1 MDNNE
6 NNKMKKRGWVKNAAI
21 IFLAVMLVLTFFSN
35 TILNWSLPEVSGQY
49 TGRGTISS
57 GISGTGRVAA
67 NVAYNVEISE
77 GREIEKVHVRQ
88 GDTVEAGDLLFTLTE
103 KDSTEIEAAVEQL
116 ENLQYNYTVKV
127 LNHVAAD
134 YDSSNENIANLRE
147 QLQEAQDKFDARD
160 TYQAAYDAAKAASD
174 EAADKV
180 DAIKEAATELS
191 ETASELNSI
200 SSQLNMGEDG
210 GYEDVEA
217 KLEEIE
223 KLTEQLEEASD
234 AFSAMS
240 TSSSEVEAAETKVE
254 NAENSLKSAQEALDS
269 AQDTWIDA
277 EDAYEAG
284 ESRLDSYNNKEAAY
298 LAAKAALESG
308 SDPSITAEYV
318 AALKA
323 ELDASVKPDLKS
335 LQRALESA
343 ESAYGKAA
351 EARNKA
357 QTALADAKAELEKV
371 KNANRDTTVSQ
382 DDYDAAQALVKSLT
396 KEKTQA
402 EKELKKLVSAAQADV
417 KSKQKELEAKQKEN
431 DAQLKAAN
439 KALEEANSKL
449 SDAQKELSDNTVTK
463 ETVDSLQK
471 QLESAI
477 STLDKQ
483 KNSDSR
489 SEKLFQM
496 ELDNAMKDI
505 NKQKESIEKMRAS
518 SISTEVTAKYSGT
531 ISSVNVM
538 AGDTVNKG
546 ETLCQIEVN
555 GKGYTVSLSVT
566 NEQAS
571 TVKVGDEA
579 TVNNFWW
586 GNISVVLTA
595 IKADRTNPSTKKL
608 LEFEVE
614 GDVTDGQSL
623 ELTIGKKNT
632 SYSNVVPNSAIR
644 EDSDG
649 KFVLIAVPKSTPL
662 GNRYV
667 ATRQDVTVL
676 ESDDYNSAIDT
687 GTSYGYD
694 YIIVSSSKPIEA
706 GTQVRLVDN

>member
-6 NNKMKKRGWVKNAAI
+6 NGKMKKRGWVKNAAI

-49 TGRGTISS
+49 TGRGSISS

-88 GDTVEAGDLLFTLTE
+88 GDTVEAGDLLFTLSE

-116 ENLQYNYTVKV
+116 ENMQYNYTVKV

-147 QLQEAQDKFDARD
+147 QLADAQAKFDARN
-160 TYQAAYDAAKAASD
+160 TYQEAYDAAKAAAE
-174 EAADKV
+174 EASDKV
-180 DAIKEAATELS
+180 DELNEISSELS
-191 ETASELNSI
+191 TAA
-200 SSQLNMGEDG
+200 SQLNMNEDG
-210 GYEDVEA
+210 GYEDVRA
-217 KLEEIE
+217 KLDEIE
-223 KLTEQLEEASD
+223 KLTEQLED
-234 AFSAMS
+234 ANDALSAM
-240 TSSSEVEAAETKVE
+240 TTGSSEVQTAEAKVESAEAALE
-254 NAENSLKSAQEALDS
+254 AAQDALDS
-269 AQDTWIDA
+269 AQDAWIDA
-277 EDAYEAG
+277 EEAYEAADT
-284 ESRLDSYNNKEAAY
+284 RLDSYNNKLKDYNAEK
-298 LAAKAALESG
+298 AK
-308 SDPSITAEYV
+308 
-318 AALKA
+318 
-323 ELDASVKPDLKS
+323 LDAMAADDPGRTAQQDYVNALLADLGTKPDLKPYEKS
-335 LQRALESA
+335 LKDTET
-343 ESAYGKAA
+343 AYGKAA
-351 EARNKA
+351 DARSKA

-371 KNANRDTTVSQ
+371 KNANRDTNVSEEE
-382 DDYDAAQALVKSLT
+382 YDAAQALVKSLT

-402 EKELKKLVSAAQADV
+402 EKDLKKLVSAAQSDI
-417 KSKQKELEAKQKEN
+417 KSKQKEN
-431 DAQLKAAN
+431 DAALKEARKAA
-439 KALEEANSKL
+439 EEANSKL
-449 SDAQKELSDNTVTK
+449 NDAQKELNDNTVTK
-463 ETVDSLQK
+463 ETVDNLQK

-477 STLDKQ
+477 SQLEKQ

-505 NKQKESIEKMRAS
+505 NKQKENIDKMRAS

-555 GKGYTVSLSVT
+555 GKGYTVSISVT

-586 GNISVVLTA
+586 GNISVTLAA

-608 LEFEVE
+608 LEFDVE
-614 GDVTDGQSL
+614 GDVTDGQNL

-644 EDSDG
+644 EDSEG

-667 ATRQDVTVL
+667 ATRQNVTVL

>member
-6 NNKMKKRGWVKNAAI
+6 NGKMKKRGWVKNAAI

-49 TGRGTISS
+49 TGRGSISS

-88 GDTVEAGDLLFTLTE
+88 GDTVEAGDLLFTLSE

-116 ENLQYNYTVKV
+116 ENMQYNYTVKV

-147 QLQEAQDKFDARD
+147 QLADAQAKFDARN
-160 TYQAAYDAAKAASD
+160 TYQEAYDAAKAAAE
-174 EAADKV
+174 EASDKV
-180 DAIKEAATELS
+180 DELNEISSELS
-191 ETASELNSI
+191 TAA
-200 SSQLNMGEDG
+200 SQLNMNEDG
-210 GYEDVEA
+210 GYEDVRA
-217 KLEEIE
+217 KLDEIE
-223 KLTEQLEEASD
+223 KLTEQLED
-234 AFSAMS
+234 ANDALSAM
-240 TSSSEVEAAETKVE
+240 TTGSSEVQAAEAKVESAEAALE
-254 NAENSLKSAQEALDS
+254 AAQDALDS
-269 AQDTWIDA
+269 AQDAWIDA
-277 EDAYEAG
+277 EEAYEAADT
-284 ESRLDSYNNKEAAY
+284 RLDSYNNKLKDYNAEK
-298 LAAKAALESG
+298 AK
-308 SDPSITAEYV
+308 
-318 AALKA
+318 
-323 ELDASVKPDLKS
+323 LDAMAADDPGRTAQQDYVNALLADLGTKPDLKPYEKT
-335 LQRALESA
+335 LKDTET
-343 ESAYGKAA
+343 AYGKAA
-351 EARNKA
+351 DARSKA

-371 KNANRDTTVSQ
+371 KNANRDTNVSEEE
-382 DDYDAAQALVKSLT
+382 YDAAQALVKSLT

-402 EKELKKLVSAAQADV
+402 EKDLKKLVNAAQSDI
-417 KSKQKELEAKQKEN
+417 KSKQKENEAALKE
-431 DAQLKAAN
+431 ARKAA
-439 KALEEANSKL
+439 EEANSKL
-449 SDAQKELSDNTVTK
+449 NDAQKELNDNTVTK
-463 ETVDSLQK
+463 ETVDNLQK

-477 STLDKQ
+477 SQLEKQ

-505 NKQKESIEKMRAS
+505 NKQKENIDKMRAS

-555 GKGYTVSLSVT
+555 GKGYTVSISVT

-586 GNISVVLTA
+586 GNISVTLAA

-608 LEFEVE
+608 LEFDVE
-614 GDVTDGQSL
+614 GDVTDGQNL

-644 EDSDG
+644 EDSEG

-667 ATRQDVTVL
+667 ATRQNVTVL

>member
-6 NNKMKKRGWVKNAAI
+6 NSKMKKRGWVKNAAI

-49 TGRGTISS
+49 TGRGSISS
-57 GISGTGRVAA
+57 GISGTGRVVA

-88 GDTVEAGDLLFTLTE
+88 GDTVEAGDLLFTLSE
-103 KDSTEIEAAVEQL
+103 KDSAEIEAAVEQL

-134 YDSSNENIANLRE
+134 YDSSNENIASLRE
-147 QLQEAQDKFDARD
+147 QLAEAQAKFDTRD
-160 TYQAAYDAAKAASD
+160 SYQQAYDAAKAAA
-174 EAADKV
+174 EAASDKV
-180 DAIKEAATELS
+180 DALNEISTELS
-191 ETASELNSI
+191 SASN
-200 SSQLNMGEDG
+200 QLSMGEDG
-210 GYEDVEA
+210 GYDDVRA
-217 KLEEIE
+217 KLDEIE
-223 KLTEQLEEASD
+223 KLTEQLEEAND
-234 AFSAMS
+234 DLSAMS
-240 TSSSEVEAAETKVE
+240 TSSTEVQAAEAKVE
-254 NAENSLKSAQEALDS
+254 SAESSLASAQEALDK

-277 EDAYEAG
+277 EEAYEEG
-284 ESRLDSYNNKEAAY
+284 ESKLNSYNNMEKDY
-298 LAAKAALESG
+298 LNAKTLLDNG
-308 SDPSITAEYV
+308 DPSVTAEYV
-318 AALKA
+318 SALKA
-323 ELDASVKPDLKS
+323 ELDALGPKPTLKN
-335 LQRALESA
+335 LQRSLEDA
-343 ESAYGKAA
+343 ETAYGKAA
-351 EARNKA
+351 DARNKA
-357 QTALADAKAELEKV
+357 QTALADAKTELEKV
-371 KNANRDTTVSQ
+371 KNANRDTTVSEEK
-382 DDYDAAQALVKSLT
+382 YDAAQALVKSLN

-402 EKELKKLVSAAQADV
+402 EKDLKKLVSAAQSDV
-417 KSKQKELEAKQKEN
+417 KNRQKEN
-431 DAQLKAAN
+431 DAQLKEARTAA
-439 KALEEANSKL
+439 EEANSKL
-449 SDAQKELSDNTVTK
+449 TDAQKELSDNTVTK
-463 ETVDSLQK
+463 ETVDNLQK
-471 QLESAI
+471 QLESAV
-477 STLDKQ
+477 SQLEKQ

-505 NKQKESIEKMRAS
+505 NKQKENIEKMRAS

-531 ISSVNVM
+531 LSSVNVM

-546 ETLCQIEVN
+546 ETLCQLEVN
-555 GKGYTVSLSVT
+555 GKGYTVSISVT

-571 TVKVGDEA
+571 TVRVGDEA

-586 GNISVVLTA
+586 GNISVKLAA

-608 LEFEVE
+608 LEFDVE
-614 GDVTDGQSL
+614 GDVTDGQNL
-623 ELTIGKKNT
+623 ELIIGKKNT

-644 EDSDG
+644 EDSEG
-649 KFVLIAVPKSTPL
+649 KFILIAVPKSTPL

-667 ATRQDVTVL
+667 ATRQNVTVL

>member
-6 NNKMKKRGWVKNAAI
+6 NGKMKKRGWVKNAAI

-49 TGRGTISS
+49 TGRGSISS

-88 GDTVEAGDLLFTLTE
+88 GDTVEAGDLLFTLSE

-116 ENLQYNYTVKV
+116 ENMQYNYTVKV

-147 QLQEAQDKFDARD
+147 QLADAQAKFDARN
-160 TYQAAYDAAKAASD
+160 TYQEAYDAAKAAAE
-174 EAADKV
+174 EASDKV
-180 DAIKEAATELS
+180 DELNEISSELS
-191 ETASELNSI
+191 TAA
-200 SSQLNMGEDG
+200 SQLNMNEDG
-210 GYEDVEA
+210 GYEDVRA
-217 KLEEIE
+217 KLDEIE
-223 KLTEQLEEASD
+223 KLTEQLED
-234 AFSAMS
+234 ANDALSAM
-240 TSSSEVEAAETKVE
+240 TTGSSEVQAAEAKVESAEAALE
-254 NAENSLKSAQEALDS
+254 AAQDALDS
-269 AQDTWIDA
+269 AQDAWIDA
-277 EDAYEAG
+277 EEAYEAADT
-284 ESRLDSYNNKEAAY
+284 RLDSYNNKLKDYNAEK
-298 LAAKAALESG
+298 AK
-308 SDPSITAEYV
+308 
-318 AALKA
+318 
-323 ELDASVKPDLKS
+323 LDAMAADDPGRTAQQDYVNALLADLGTKPDLKPYEKS
-335 LQRALESA
+335 LKDTET
-343 ESAYGKAA
+343 AYGKAA
-351 EARNKA
+351 DARSKA

-371 KNANRDTTVSQ
+371 KNANRDTNVSEEE
-382 DDYDAAQALVKSLT
+382 YDAAQALVKSLT

-402 EKELKKLVSAAQADV
+402 EKDLKKLVNAAQSDI
-417 KSKQKELEAKQKEN
+417 KSKQKENEAALKE
-431 DAQLKAAN
+431 ARKAA
-439 KALEEANSKL
+439 EEANSKL
-449 SDAQKELSDNTVTK
+449 NDAQKELNDNTVTK
-463 ETVDSLQK
+463 ETVDNLQK

-477 STLDKQ
+477 SQLEKQ

-505 NKQKESIEKMRAS
+505 NKQKENIDKMRAS

-555 GKGYTVSLSVT
+555 GKGYTVSISVT

-586 GNISVVLTA
+586 GNISVTLAA

-608 LEFEVE
+608 LEFDVE
-614 GDVTDGQSL
+614 GDVTDGQNL

-644 EDSDG
+644 EDSEG

-667 ATRQDVTVL
+667 ATRQNVTVL

>member
-6 NNKMKKRGWVKNAAI
+6 NGKMKKRGWVKNAAI

-49 TGRGTISS
+49 TGRGSISS

-88 GDTVEAGDLLFTLTE
+88 GDTVEAGDLLFTLSE

-116 ENLQYNYTVKV
+116 ENMQYNYTVKV

-147 QLQEAQDKFDARD
+147 QLADAQAKFDARN
-160 TYQAAYDAAKAASD
+160 TYQEAYDAAKAAAE
-174 EAADKV
+174 EASDKV
-180 DAIKEAATELS
+180 DELNEISSELS
-191 ETASELNSI
+191 TAA
-200 SSQLNMGEDG
+200 SQLNMNEDG
-210 GYEDVEA
+210 GYEDVRA
-217 KLEEIE
+217 KLDEIE
-223 KLTEQLEEASD
+223 KLTEQLED
-234 AFSAMS
+234 ANDALSAM
-240 TSSSEVEAAETKVE
+240 TTGSSEVQTAEAKVESAEAALE
-254 NAENSLKSAQEALDS
+254 AAQDALDS
-269 AQDTWIDA
+269 AQDAWIDA
-277 EDAYEAG
+277 EEAYEAADT
-284 ESRLDSYNNKEAAY
+284 RLDSYNNKLKDYNAEK
-298 LAAKAALESG
+298 AK
-308 SDPSITAEYV
+308 
-318 AALKA
+318 
-323 ELDASVKPDLKS
+323 LDAMAADDPGRTAQQDYVNALLADLGTKPDLKPYEKS
-335 LQRALESA
+335 LKDTET
-343 ESAYGKAA
+343 AYGKAA
-351 EARNKA
+351 DARSKA

-371 KNANRDTTVSQ
+371 KNANRDTNVSEEE
-382 DDYDAAQALVKSLT
+382 YDAAQALVKSLT

-402 EKELKKLVSAAQADV
+402 EKDLKKLVNAAQSDI
-417 KSKQKELEAKQKEN
+417 KSKQKENEAALKE
-431 DAQLKAAN
+431 ARKAA
-439 KALEEANSKL
+439 EEANSKL
-449 SDAQKELSDNTVTK
+449 NDAQKELNDNTVTK
-463 ETVDSLQK
+463 ETVDNLQK

-477 STLDKQ
+477 SQLEKQ

-505 NKQKESIEKMRAS
+505 NKQKENIDKMRAS

-555 GKGYTVSLSVT
+555 GKGYTVSISVT

-586 GNISVVLTA
+586 GNISVTLAA

-608 LEFEVE
+608 LEFDVE
-614 GDVTDGQSL
+614 GDVTDGQNL

-644 EDSDG
+644 EDSEG

-667 ATRQDVTVL
+667 ATRQNVTVL

>member
-1 MDNNE
+1 M
-6 NNKMKKRGWVKNAAI
+6 
-21 IFLAVMLVLTFFSN
+21 
-35 TILNWSLPEVSGQY
+35 
-49 TGRGTISS
+49 
-57 GISGTGRVAA
+57 
-67 NVAYNVEISE
+67 
-77 GREIEKVHVRQ
+77 
-88 GDTVEAGDLLFTLTE
+88 
-103 KDSTEIEAAVEQL
+103 
-116 ENLQYNYTVKV
+116 

-147 QLQEAQDKFDARD
+147 QLADAQAKFDARN
-160 TYQAAYDAAKAASD
+160 TYQEAYDAAKAAAE
-174 EAADKV
+174 EASDKV
-180 DAIKEAATELS
+180 DELNEISSELS
-191 ETASELNSI
+191 TAA
-200 SSQLNMGEDG
+200 SQLNMNEDG
-210 GYEDVEA
+210 GYEDVRA
-217 KLEEIE
+217 KLDEIE
-223 KLTEQLEEASD
+223 KLTEQLED
-234 AFSAMS
+234 ANDALSAM
-240 TSSSEVEAAETKVE
+240 TTGSSEVQTAEAKVESAEAALE
-254 NAENSLKSAQEALDS
+254 AAQDALDS
-269 AQDTWIDA
+269 AQDAWIDA
-277 EDAYEAG
+277 EEAYEAADT
-284 ESRLDSYNNKEAAY
+284 RLDSYNNKLKDYNAEK
-298 LAAKAALESG
+298 AK
-308 SDPSITAEYV
+308 
-318 AALKA
+318 
-323 ELDASVKPDLKS
+323 LDAMAADDPGRAAQQDYVNALLADLGTKPDLKTYEKS
-335 LQRALESA
+335 LKDTET
-343 ESAYGKAA
+343 AYGKAA
-351 EARNKA
+351 DARSKA

-371 KNANRDTTVSQ
+371 KNANRDTNVSEEE
-382 DDYDAAQALVKSLT
+382 YDAAQALVKSLT

-402 EKELKKLVSAAQADV
+402 EKDLKKLVNAAQSDI
-417 KSKQKELEAKQKEN
+417 KSKQKENEAALKE
-431 DAQLKAAN
+431 ARKAA
-439 KALEEANSKL
+439 EEANSKL
-449 SDAQKELSDNTVTK
+449 NDAQKELNDNTVTK
-463 ETVDSLQK
+463 ETVDNLQK

-477 STLDKQ
+477 SQLEKQ

-496 ELDNAMKDI
+496 ELDNAMKEI
-505 NKQKESIEKMRAS
+505 NKQKENIDKMRAS

-555 GKGYTVSLSVT
+555 GKGYTVSISVT

-586 GNISVVLTA
+586 GNISVTLAA

-608 LEFEVE
+608 LEFDVE
-614 GDVTDGQSL
+614 GDVTDGQNL

-644 EDSDG
+644 EDSEG

-667 ATRQDVTVL
+667 ATRQNVTVL

>member
-6 NNKMKKRGWVKNAAI
+6 NGKMKKRGWVKNAAI

-49 TGRGTISS
+49 TGRGSISS

-88 GDTVEAGDLLFTLTE
+88 GDTVEAGDLLFTLSE

-116 ENLQYNYTVKV
+116 ENMQYNYTVKV

-147 QLQEAQDKFDARD
+147 QLADAQAKFDARN
-160 TYQAAYDAAKAASD
+160 TYQEAYDAAKAAAE
-174 EAADKV
+174 EASDKV
-180 DAIKEAATELS
+180 DELNEISSELS
-191 ETASELNSI
+191 TAA
-200 SSQLNMGEDG
+200 SQLNMNEDG
-210 GYEDVEA
+210 GYEDVRA
-217 KLEEIE
+217 KLDEIE
-223 KLTEQLEEASD
+223 KLTEQLED
-234 AFSAMS
+234 ANDALSAM
-240 TSSSEVEAAETKVE
+240 TTGSSEVQTAEAKVESAEAALE
-254 NAENSLKSAQEALDS
+254 AAQDALDS
-269 AQDTWIDA
+269 AQDAWIDA
-277 EDAYEAG
+277 EEAYEAADT
-284 ESRLDSYNNKEAAY
+284 RLDSYNNKLKDYNAEK
-298 LAAKAALESG
+298 AK
-308 SDPSITAEYV
+308 
-318 AALKA
+318 
-323 ELDASVKPDLKS
+323 LDAMAADDPGRTAQQDYVNALLADLGTKPDLKPYEKS
-335 LQRALESA
+335 LKDTET
-343 ESAYGKAA
+343 AYGKAA
-351 EARNKA
+351 DARSKA

-371 KNANRDTTVSQ
+371 KNANRDTNVSEEE
-382 DDYDAAQALVKSLT
+382 YDAAQALVKSLT

-402 EKELKKLVSAAQADV
+402 EKDLKKLVNAAQSDI
-417 KSKQKELEAKQKEN
+417 KSKQKEN
-431 DAQLKAAN
+431 DAALKEARKAA
-439 KALEEANSKL
+439 EEANSKL
-449 SDAQKELSDNTVTK
+449 NDAQKELNDNTVTK
-463 ETVDSLQK
+463 ETVDNLQK

-477 STLDKQ
+477 SQLEKQ

-505 NKQKESIEKMRAS
+505 NKQKENIDKMRAS

-555 GKGYTVSLSVT
+555 GKGYTVSISVT

-586 GNISVVLTA
+586 GNISVTLAA

-608 LEFEVE
+608 LEFDVE
-614 GDVTDGQSL
+614 GDVTDGQNL

-644 EDSDG
+644 EDSEG

-667 ATRQDVTVL
+667 ATRQNVTVL